1 MDAKMFGAFL
11 AQVRRAQGLTQAEL
25 AEQLHVTDKAVS
37 RWERGVGL
45 PDINTLE
52 PLADALGLSLAD
64 LMHCHDP
71 AQEPPTAPVP
81 LEDFFSMLRRRP
93 VADWH
98 SVRTALLRL
107 SIALA
112 LWGIFAC
119 HGTLAVHW
127 RSLSD
132 GSLQAD
138 GWMSSWVVFPL
149 LAGMEFLMLELWN
162 SFEQSVFYHRY
173 LETVVLLSKG
183 EIDSKKVRVE
193 FSLED
198 MDMSGFQKGATYEQI
213 KAYVLEHTG
222 LEVSSLY
229 ISQIKR
235 KCGLDVGQNYN
246 LSKKEDAKVP
256 KCPPEK
262 EAAIRDALKYFQMI

>member
-1 MDAKMFGAFL
+1 MDAKTFGAFL

-81 LEDFFSMLRRRP
+81 LEDFFSMLRRQHT
-93 VADWH
+93 VDWH
-98 SVRTALLRL
+98 SVRAALLRL

-127 RSLSD
+127 RSLGD
-132 GSLQAD
+132 GSLQAE

-162 SFEQSVFYHRY
+162 SFEQNRYVRQWGDVFFSASIAFAAQ
-173 LETVVLLSKG
+173 LS
-183 EIDSKKVRVE
+183 R
-193 FSLED
+193 FLWL
-198 MDMSGFQKGATYEQI
+198 
-213 KAYVLEHTG
+213 VLEVLCFCFFG
-222 LEVSSLY
+222 FLMPCAEFLLLLLN
-229 ISQIKR
+229 
-235 KCGLDVGQNYN
+235 G
-246 LSKKEDAKVP
+246 A
-256 KCPPEK
+256 
-262 EAAIRDALKYFQMI
+262 